1 MSPATHPL
9 ARLMLA
15 LALLGPVSR
24 LDESV
29 QRAVQGARRPA
40 LEGIMRT
47 ASGTSRGAFVLGGL
61 LAVAVLGGPAGPAT
75 ARAALI
81 VLAPVNLMVEGL
93 KWSVNRPRPDGERR
107 RSNSSFPS
115 SHAANAA
122 GLALVLSRRW
132 RRLAPAFWLLAG
144 LVAFSR
150 VYLNRHFLSD
160 ALCGVAIGVVLGGLV
175 LDWLRARGWSWE
187 AKP

>member
-1 MSPATHPL
+1 MQTAEPPFGAL
-9 ARLMLA
+9 FVFLRDEIGDARFFRDVREGGDLWLCR
-15 LALLGPVSR
+15 S
-24 LDESV
+24 SV
-29 QRAVQGARRPA
+29 
-40 LEGIMRT
+40 
-47 ASGTSRGAFVLGGL
+47 
-61 LAVAVLGGPAGPAT
+61 
-75 ARAALI
+75 
-81 VLAPVNLMVEGL
+81 
-93 KWSVNRPRPDGERR
+93 
-107 RSNSSFPS
+107 
-115 SHAANAA
+115 AANAA

-160 ALCGVAIGVVLGGLV
+160 ALCGVVIGVVLGGLV